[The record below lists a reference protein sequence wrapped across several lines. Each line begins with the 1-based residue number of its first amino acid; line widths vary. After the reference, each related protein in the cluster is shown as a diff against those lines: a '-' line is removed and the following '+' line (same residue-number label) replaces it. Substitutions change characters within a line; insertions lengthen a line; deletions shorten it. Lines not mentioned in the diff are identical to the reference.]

1 MSYVLVYI
9 RLQKNIV
16 LNDMT
21 ERRFKRFETS
31 LNAVIISGSRKYTGN
46 ISNIS
51 EEGIGCIISD
61 FIHETKDFAEGRLV
75 SLILLTPS
83 KNTLSLNIEIRWLS
97 ELSSLSQKK
106 HIGAKIIN
114 PSVMY
119 KRFFNASQSLNASP
133 PAQKF

>member
-1 MSYVLVYI
+1 M
-9 RLQKNIV
+9 
-16 LNDMT
+16 LNHTT
-21 ERRFKRFETS
+21 ERRFERFEIS

-61 FIHETKDFAEGRLV
+61 FIHEAKDFAAGRLV

-83 KNTLSLNIEIRWLS
+83 KNTLSLNCEIRWLS

-119 KRFFNASQSLNASP
+119 KRFFNASLSLNAY
-133 PAQKF
+133 